1 VAARNPPCAR
11 PSLAGF
17 NEAIRIIQN
26 FSASRH
32 IGGIYSLRKHSAQF
46 PRRSPSARA
55 FSVLTSTARASTALF
70 LLHCAMFYIYP
81 PDQSSEN
88 AAVTHAPYMAKLK
101 ILAAAKVAGNLT
113 NLLGINIKER
123 RDRKSIKALRV
134 TFSQWRYQPFKCQ
147 SCFIARI

>member
-46 PRRSPSARA
+46 SRRSPSARA
-55 FSVLTSTARASTALF
+55 FSVLTSTAPASTALF
-70 LLHCAMFYIYP
+70 LYCIVRCFIFIHRTNRARTLLSPTQPTYGKIENLGCSKSCWKF
-81 PDQSSEN
+81 DQSGRN
-88 AAVTHAPYMAKLK
+88 QYKGK
-101 ILAAAKVAGNLT
+101 KGQ
-113 NLLGINIKER
+113 KEH
-123 RDRKSIKALRV
+123 KSIESDIFSVALPA
-134 TFSQWRYQPFKCQ
+134 F
-147 SCFIARI
+147 